1 MRVVLCGYYGMG
13 NGGDEALLA
22 SLLQMLPAHVVPVVL
37 SGNPSETS
45 ERYGV
50 QAYPRKS
57 LRGIWSALRGAEGF
71 IWGGGS
77 LMQDTTSVLNPLYY
91 GGLMLVAQVMGLKTI
106 AWAQGIGPLQRA
118 WTHWLT
124 STLLKRCSGVTVR
137 DRASAALT
145 KHWQIDAWSAPDP
158 VWALASDPVPGLSD
172 FPAPRVAVAL
182 RSHPGLTP
190 KRLNQLAQ
198 ALADFQIATQTGILL
213 VPFQRSHD
221 LAIAEQVQSSLKGPS
236 KLLRVDSPSQLKGIF
251 RGVEMAIA
259 MRLHALIM
267 AAAEGCRCFALS
279 YDPKVTYVAEDL
291 EIPGWN
297 LLEDPPITSPHTDCL
312 TPWPEKVSDIT
323 QQLLTQYA
331 NGDPA
336 SPDQIQSR
344 IDRAL
349 MHREMLNQVLK
360 NSLDGEKT

>member
-22 SLLQMLPAHVVPVVL
+22 SLLQMLPDHIVPVIL

-57 LRGIWSALRGAEGF
+57 LGGIWSALQGAEGF

-77 LMQDTTSVLNPLYY
+77 LMQDTTSALNPLYY
-91 GGLMLVAQVMGLKTI
+91 GGLMFIAQAMGLKTI
-106 AWAQGIGPLQRA
+106 AWAQGIGPLRRV
-118 WTHWLT
+118 WTRWLT
-124 STLLKRCSGVTVR
+124 TKLLQRCTGVTVR

-145 KHWQIDAWSAPDP
+145 KTWQVAAWLAPDP
-158 VWALASDPVPGLSD
+158 VWALESKPVQGLAD

-182 RSHPGLTP
+182 RSHPSLTET
-190 KRLNQLAQ
+190 RLIQFAQ
-198 ALADFQIATQTGILL
+198 ALANFQTATQTGILL
-213 VPFQRSHD
+213 VPFQASHD
-221 LAIAEQVQSSLKGPS
+221 RPIADKIQPYLQGPNQLLTISSPQ
-236 KLLRVDSPSQLKGIF
+236 QLKGIF

-267 AAAEGCRCFALS
+267 AAAEGCLCFALS

-291 EIPGWN
+291 AISGWD
-297 LLEDPPITSPHTDCL
+297 LLEESSDGANQATHL
-312 TPWPEKVSDIT
+312 TPYPEQASDIT
-323 QQLLTQYA
+323 QQLLTEYA
-331 NGDPA
+331 NGAPA
-336 SPDQIQSR
+336 SADQIQSR
-344 IDRAL
+344 QDRAL
-349 MHREMLNQVLK
+349 MHREMLNRVLK
-360 NSLDGEKT
+360 KSLGKKT